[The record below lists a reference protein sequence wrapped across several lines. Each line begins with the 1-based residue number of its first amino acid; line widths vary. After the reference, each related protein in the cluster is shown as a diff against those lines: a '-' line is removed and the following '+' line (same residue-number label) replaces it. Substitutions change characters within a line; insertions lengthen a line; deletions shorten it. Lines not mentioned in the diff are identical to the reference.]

1 MGLEAMM
8 TRMQSDLLEKYTIYS
23 KDKKLKQINWPI
35 PVNVEGITPPKTF
48 ALKGQKMTFKL
59 YSTKKAKA
67 FIEWALTELSLS
79 KKEFYSTCRRMDV
92 VKKRSLIVYVLR
104 CEFGVPCVQ
113 AGEMIGRNVS
123 QIPYLQMVAIREYGE
138 ELKEVGD
145 LIKKWREYDAKPRCQ
160 QQCQQQQ
167 REQHQQHQ
175 QQCQKDK
182 DCSQRRK
189 NLYLSSKQSPLVA

>member
-48 ALKGQKMTFKL
+48 VLKGQKMTFKL

-145 LIKKWREYDAKPRCQ
+145 LIKKWREYDAEPRCQ
-160 QQCQQQQ
+160 QRQ
-167 REQHQQHQ
+167 
-175 QQCQKDK
+175 
-182 DCSQRRK
+182 
-189 NLYLSSKQSPLVA
+189 